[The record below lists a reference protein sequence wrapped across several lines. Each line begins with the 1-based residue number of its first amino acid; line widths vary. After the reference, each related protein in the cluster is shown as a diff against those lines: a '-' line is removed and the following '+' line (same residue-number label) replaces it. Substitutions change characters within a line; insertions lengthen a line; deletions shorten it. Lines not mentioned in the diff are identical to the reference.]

1 MANAKKI
8 SAGKKTGHYEFE
20 KIQVDHY
27 LLHHSNHFRLP
38 LLYFHS
44 VKNPKD
50 KILLWINLKGK
61 ASQESW
67 SQISNLVNGGTNV
80 ISFDFRGTGED
91 RMRFEATSS
100 DNLKFA
106 AMDSTE
112 VYFNPL
118 SGVFSNYV
126 YNALLTGRPYF
137 LQMIEDTEIVSRFI
151 QSHLKAR
158 EIQATA
164 TDEAK
169 IVLREIVETLPAIK
183 PKSKED
189 INGVKWSQLVMEKR
203 ELWPIHCL
211 LPGGAYIR

>member
-1 MANAKKI
+1 MINTF
-8 SAGKKTGHYEFE
+8 G
-20 KIQVDHY
+20 
-27 LLHHSNHFRLP
+27 N
-38 LLYFHS
+38 HS
-44 VKNPKD
+44 VQ
-50 KILLWINLKGK
+50 ILLRITIGIYKDPVIGTHRLRADIAGRNDYFDPFIQRTYIRCLKSTATG
-61 ASQESW
+61 AGYRNT
-67 SQISNLVNGGTNV
+67 IFVDV
-80 ISFDFRGTGED
+80 GTGED

-151 QSHLKAR
+151 QSHLKTR